1 MAVDLGSPL
10 RVVAGAARVGLRAP
24 RAMSEAAEAAGEAVR
39 RLPGLEQLAADR
51 IASLD
56 QGLRDL
62 LALLPEMAS
71 DLRRVRQTVEP
82 QSSRVHNIEEAIGR
96 LEGRIDGLRG
106 RLDTVARDVHAALEL
121 LPDPASDTGPVA
133 AVRDALTGRA

>member
-1 MAVDLGSPL
+1 MPIDPGAPL
-10 RVVAGAARVGLRAP
+10 RLAAGAARVGLRVP
-24 RAMSEAAEAAGEAVR
+24 RAVSDAAEAAGEAVR

-62 LALLPEMAS
+62 LSLLPEMAS

-82 QSSRVHNIEEAIGR
+82 QESRVHSIEDAIGR
-96 LEGRIDGLRG
+96 LEGRIDGLQAS
-106 RLDTVARDVHAALEL
+106 LDTVARDVHGALEL
-121 LPDPASDTGPVA
+121 LPGPDSDTGPVA